1 MTAVIASIIAF
12 LLGYLF
18 GSYHRGRF
26 DSNQDLMKQF
36 DELEAIRLRQQQV
49 QDAIDE
55 KEKVVQR
62 EKEVIQS
69 IMDRLM
75 KHSNLLVIAFAFL
88 ASSLSAQTIIPATFS
103 YKDVYTLKPGM
114 VINKLDS
121 VVMVIHRDR
130 YNYYEGLT
138 IDLAQL
144 DASYKVITSR
154 QDSIISLERDGR
166 IACLHDVNS
175 LEKQLEKYAE
185 LDERN
190 GRLRNMNVASV
201 GIITLLLGF
210 LLFKK

>member
-1 MTAVIASIIAF
+1 MTELIAAIVAF

-36 DELEAIRLRQQQV
+36 DELEAIRIRQQQV

-62 EKEVIQS
+62 EKEVIQN
-69 IMDRLM
+69 IMNKLM
-75 KHSNLLVIAFAFL
+75 KHSNLLVIGLAFM
-88 ASSLSAQTIIPATFS
+88 ASTLSAQTIIPATFS
-103 YKDVYTLKPGM
+103 YKDVYSLKPGM

-130 YNYYEGLT
+130 YNYYEGLAL
-138 IDLAQL
+138 DLAQL
-144 DASYKVITSR
+144 DSSYKVITSQ
-154 QDSIISLERDGR
+154 QDSIINLERDGR
-166 IACLHDVNS
+166 VACLHDVFE
-175 LEKQLEKYAE
+175 LEKKLEKYAD
-185 LDERN
+185 LDQRN